1 MDAPF
6 HLNSVRYALVVGAGH
21 GIGLEV
27 VKHLIQN
34 SKAHVFALFS
44 DKSRAGDLFH
54 LKEKYPERV
63 TYHQVGWK
71 DEAALEKFFA
81 HLNEQ
86 KIKFDFV
93 VNTVGVLHSGNL
105 EPEKSLRQVNFQSLT
120 ESFQVNAFLT
130 PLLAKFLRPCFERKR
145 TFLFAALSA
154 MVGSIEDNSS
164 GGWYSYRASKTAL
177 NMFIKNI
184 SLEFKRS
191 FPSSVVLAIHPG
203 TTHTQLSRPFSG
215 NVKHQVWEPGDTA
228 THLFNVFEAKSVEH
242 TGRFYN
248 WDGTQIP
255 W

>member
-1 MDAPF
+1 MDVPF
-6 HLNSVRYALVVGAGH
+6 YLNSVRCALVVGAGH
-21 GIGLEV
+21 GIGLEAA
-27 VKHLIQN
+27 KHLIQN
-34 SKAHVFALFS
+34 SKAQVHALFS
-44 DKSRAGDLFH
+44 EKPRADGLFK
-54 LKEKYPERV
+54 LQEKYPERV
-63 TYHQVGWK
+63 TCHQVGWK
-71 DEAALEKFFA
+71 DEADLEELFVR
-81 HLNEQ
+81 LSEQ
-86 KIKFDFV
+86 QIKFDFV
-93 VNTVGVLHSGNL
+93 LNTVGVLHGGNL
-105 EPEKSLRQVNFQSLT
+105 GPEKSLRQVNLENLT

-130 PLLAKFLRPCFERKR
+130 PLLAKFLRPCLERKR

-203 TTHTQLSRPFSG
+203 TTHTQLSSPFSS
-215 NVKHQVWEPGDTA
+215 NVKHRVWEPEDTA
-228 THLFNVFEAKSVEH
+228 AHLFDVFEAKSVEH